1 MFIEVWFR
9 RKEKQRDRDAERERG
24 WVGYDK
30 RDDIFVTKK
39 RQTGKTGRETKGW
52 EGGVLNSCIAVIVGA
67 RGGGTHVMHECI
79 AVVVLPPTLVVV
91 RGGERVRLFKL

>member
-52 EGGVLNSCIAVIVGA
+52 EGGGTQFLHSRNRGRA
-67 RGGGTHVMHECI
+67 GGGTHVMHECI